1 MRLAIL
7 SDIHANRYALEAVL
21 ADAEAQGADQLVV
34 NGDLVNRGPDN
45 VAVLEL
51 LWPRADVIT
60 LGNHD
65 DLMRLWALRD
75 ESLPQEWFDDPFWAA
90 TAWSSAQLERAGW
103 LPRLAE
109 LPFSHRL
116 ELPGAPRLLIAHG
129 TPRHYRESLGV
140 RTSDEV
146 LSEILQH
153 HPADVLVGSHTHSAM
168 ERRWGRHLILNTGS
182 VGAPF
187 DGDARAQYLLL
198 TLRGG
203 AWQPEFR
210 RLRYDHAGAV
220 AAFEA
225 SGLLDAGGLS
235 AQIFRLELQ
244 NARSYLT
251 PFWMWTETE
260 ALPRSWASWQ
270 RFQELFPDRFAPAA
284 HR

>member
-7 SDIHANRYALEAVL
+7 SDIHANRHALEAVL
-21 ADAEAQGADQLVV
+21 EDVEVQQVDRIIV
-34 NGDLVNRGPDN
+34 NGDLVNRGPEN

-51 LWPRADVIT
+51 LLPRADVIT

-65 DLMRLWALRD
+65 DLVRLWALRD
-75 ESLPQEWFDDPFWAA
+75 ESLPPEWFDDPFWAA

-103 LPRLAE
+103 LPRLAT
-109 LPFSHRL
+109 LPYSHRL
-116 ELPGAPRLLIAHG
+116 ELPGAPRVLIAHG

-153 HPADVLVGSHTHSAM
+153 HPTDVLIGSHTHSAM

-203 AWQPEFR
+203 VWQPGFR

-220 AAFEA
+220 AAFET
-225 SGLLDAGGLS
+225 SGLLEAGGLS
-235 AQIFRLELQ
+235 ARIFCLELQ

-260 ALPRSWASWQ
+260 GLPRDEASWR
-270 RFQELFPDRFAPAA
+270 RFQAVFPERFVPAA